1 MGLSLNW
8 SAKFQKPSSGY
19 FKNIKVV
26 IGFPTLY
33 KFQHFERDHIP
44 TGTFFQKKKFP
55 SQKNNRPRPLR
66 QFRQVTRRPAAVKVT
81 KRFTAPQWLRSYS
94 WPKANMAKP
103 WLVGRPV
110 VWWWKT
116 RGLMVWPVVWLFD
129 PWFDGLTPGK
139 QRSQTLFSKNCW
151 LLGWIFRNQ

>member
-19 FKNIKVV
+19 FKNIKVF
-26 IGFPTLY
+26 IAFPTLIRISAFRSWPY
-33 KFQHFERDHIP
+33 TKRCFLSNKNVSLP
-44 TGTFFQKKKFP
+44 
-55 SQKNNRPRPLR
+55 KNNRPRPWR
-66 QFRQVTRRPAAVKVT
+66 QNRQVTRRPAAVKVT

-103 WLVGRPV
+103 W
-110 VWWWKT
+110 WKPT
-116 RGLMVWPVVWLFD
+116 GGLMVWPAVWWFD
-129 PWFDGLTPGK
+129 PWFDCLTWFDGLTPGK